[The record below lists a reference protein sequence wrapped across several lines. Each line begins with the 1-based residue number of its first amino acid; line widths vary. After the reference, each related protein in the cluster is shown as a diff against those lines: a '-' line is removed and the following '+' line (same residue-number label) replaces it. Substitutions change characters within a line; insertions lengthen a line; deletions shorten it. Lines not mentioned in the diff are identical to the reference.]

1 MNFIYNLL
9 IFNNCLILIKKKERK
24 EDSRNIII
32 CIQFLCVNLF
42 SFIVYLCVLLK
53 CVKCFLII
61 KEMGVG
67 VFGCIGGWL
76 VYVLEVVEKGLKL

>member
-1 MNFIYNLL
+1 M
-9 IFNNCLILIKKKERK
+9 
-24 EDSRNIII
+24 
-32 CIQFLCVNLF
+32 F